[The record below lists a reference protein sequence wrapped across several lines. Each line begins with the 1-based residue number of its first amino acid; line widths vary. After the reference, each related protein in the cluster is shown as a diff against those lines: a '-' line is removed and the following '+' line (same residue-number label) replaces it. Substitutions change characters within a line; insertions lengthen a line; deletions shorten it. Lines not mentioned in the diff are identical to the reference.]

1 MNISRLRDRPRLR
14 ARLALVLAV
23 SALSL
28 GASAAR
34 AGPPFLTDDPEPTD
48 LHHWEVYNFV
58 SGASEDG
65 ETGTALGLDLNYG
78 PVKDVQLSA
87 TLPFERD
94 PGAPRRLGD
103 IEVAAKF
110 KLLHQSPDTASID
123 LTVFP
128 RAYLPTGV
136 DSHRVGLLLPV
147 WAERDFGPWA
157 LFGGGGYTINPGA
170 GNRNFWQ
177 GGLALNRQLGEGF
190 QLGAEIYAQGPTT
203 IGERPL
209 TVANLGS
216 TIHLAGPFSLAL
228 SAGKGLNR
236 DQTVFY
242 SALKLDL

>member
-1 MNISRLRDRPRLR
+1 MV
-14 ARLALVLAV
+14 ARLFALLIAV
-23 SALSL
+23 AFALGGSAV
-28 GASAAR
+28 R

-48 LHHWEVYNFV
+48 LHRWEIYTFA

-65 ETGTALGLDLNYG
+65 ELGTALGLDLNYG
-78 PVKDVQLSA
+78 PIKDVQLSM

-103 IEVAAKF
+103 VEVAAKF
-110 KLLHQSPDTASID
+110 KLLHQSPDSASID

-128 RAYLPTGV
+128 RAFLPTGP
-136 DSHRVGLLLPV
+136 DSHRVGLLLPL

-157 LFGGGGYTINPGA
+157 LFGGGGYTINPGV
-170 GNRNFWQ
+170 GNRNYWQ
-177 GGLALNRQLGEGF
+177 GGVALNRQLGEGL
-190 QLGAEIYAQGPTT
+190 QLGAEIYAQGPTA

-216 TIHLAGPFSLAL
+216 TIHLGGPFSLAV

-236 DQTVFY
+236 DQTIFY